1 MVNMVI
7 KLFNKSKTETQQQTN
22 RLVIETHI
30 FNLRCE
36 MNTAN
41 LNTKGK
47 QYLPFIKVF

>member
-7 KLFNKSKTETQQQTN
+7 KLNKSKTETQQQTN
-22 RLVIETHI
+22 HQISHRNTLFH
-30 FNLRCE
+30 LRCE
-36 MNTAN
+36 MSADN